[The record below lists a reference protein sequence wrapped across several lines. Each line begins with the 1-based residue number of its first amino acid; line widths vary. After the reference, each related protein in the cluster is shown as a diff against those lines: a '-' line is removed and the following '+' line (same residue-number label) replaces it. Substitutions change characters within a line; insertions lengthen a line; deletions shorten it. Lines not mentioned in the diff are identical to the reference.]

1 MAQILTWNDLLNIEL
16 RNPKNQD
23 VERLIAEVKEQRAQI
38 RKMNEV
44 ITVLENKVEELE
56 LQAEKLEG

>member
-1 MAQILTWNDLLNIEL
+1 MAQILTWNDLLSIEL

-38 RKMNEV
+38 HKLNEI

-56 LQAEKLEG
+56 EQVEELEE